1 MRFSDIHMIMIGEEG
16 EYGRRLVRYLET
28 HLSTAIRVYHF
39 TTTESFLAF
48 KERADIYLLD
58 EAFFQRLSE
67 ERQNVLLR
75 EKQLILL
82 TAQEEEGTF
91 CKYHNPKELLD
102 RLRRFSDEMEDL
114 ASSEDRRE
122 EESVEGREEGRETAR
137 TRLTMIYGEA
147 KIRAGQQE
155 AGGRGAAVLFLVTC
169 LCIPVHN
176 YLKLKEEGERHRK
189 EAEKDFPV
197 IVHLLT
203 LYMGAGLSFLSAVR
217 RIGFHYQEQ
226 KEADAKQK
234 KYAFE
239 RVLLMEQQMN
249 NGMSQKEACQ
259 NWGMQ
264 FHSEAYQKLAL
275 ILVQSFTK
283 GSKEASTMM
292 EAEER
297 EAFQRRVERAKQ
309 EGEEAA
315 TRLLFPMIV
324 LLCQVM
330 LLVMYP
336 ALIRFQ
342 GF

>member
-1 MRFSDIHMIMIGEEG
+1 M
-16 EYGRRLVRYLET
+16 
-28 HLSTAIRVYHF
+28 
-39 TTTESFLAF
+39 
-48 KERADIYLLD
+48 
-58 EAFFQRLSE
+58 
-67 ERQNVLLR
+67 
-75 EKQLILL
+75 
-82 TAQEEEGTF
+82 
-91 CKYHNPKELLD
+91 
-102 RLRRFSDEMEDL
+102 
-114 ASSEDRRE
+114 
-122 EESVEGREEGRETAR
+122 
-137 TRLTMIYGEA
+137 
-147 KIRAGQQE
+147 
-155 AGGRGAAVLFLVTC
+155 TC

-275 ILVQSFTK
+275 ILGTE
-283 GSKEASTMM
+283 GDGLA
-292 EAEER
+292 AEER

>member
-1 MRFSDIHMIMIGEEG
+1 M
-16 EYGRRLVRYLET
+16 
-28 HLSTAIRVYHF
+28 
-39 TTTESFLAF
+39 
-48 KERADIYLLD
+48 
-58 EAFFQRLSE
+58 
-67 ERQNVLLR
+67 
-75 EKQLILL
+75 
-82 TAQEEEGTF
+82 
-91 CKYHNPKELLD
+91 
-102 RLRRFSDEMEDL
+102 
-114 ASSEDRRE
+114 
-122 EESVEGREEGRETAR
+122 
-137 TRLTMIYGEA
+137 
-147 KIRAGQQE
+147 
-155 AGGRGAAVLFLVTC
+155 
-169 LCIPVHN
+169 
-176 YLKLKEEGERHRK
+176 
-189 EAEKDFPV
+189 

-217 RIGFHYQEQ
+217 RIGFHYQKQ

>member
-1 MRFSDIHMIMIGEEG
+1 MQKHLPERKVLFYGLLFGFMEEIPVFAG
-16 EYGRRLVRYLET
+16 G
-28 HLSTAIRVYHF
+28 A
-39 TTTESFLAF
+39 
-48 KERADIYLLD
+48 LLD
-58 EAFFQRLSE
+58 FFEDPVKGGDAGKSSL
-67 ERQNVLLR
+67 
-75 EKQLILL
+75 
-82 TAQEEEGTF
+82 EG
-91 CKYHNPKELLD
+91 YI
-102 RLRRFSDEMEDL
+102 SD
-114 ASSEDRRE
+114 
-122 EESVEGREEGRETAR
+122 GQ
-137 TRLTMIYGEA
+137 
-147 KIRAGQQE
+147 IRAGQQE
-155 AGGRGAAVLFLVTC
+155 AGGRGAAVLFLVMC

-283 GSKEASTMM
+283 GSKEASAMM

>member
-1 MRFSDIHMIMIGEEG
+1 
-16 EYGRRLVRYLET
+16 
-28 HLSTAIRVYHF
+28 
-39 TTTESFLAF
+39 
-48 KERADIYLLD
+48 
-58 EAFFQRLSE
+58 
-67 ERQNVLLR
+67 
-75 EKQLILL
+75 
-82 TAQEEEGTF
+82 
-91 CKYHNPKELLD
+91 
-102 RLRRFSDEMEDL
+102 
-114 ASSEDRRE
+114 
-122 EESVEGREEGRETAR
+122 
-137 TRLTMIYGEA
+137 
-147 KIRAGQQE
+147 
-155 AGGRGAAVLFLVTC
+155 
-169 LCIPVHN
+169 
-176 YLKLKEEGERHRK
+176 
-189 EAEKDFPV
+189 
-197 IVHLLT
+197 
-203 LYMGAGLSFLSAVR
+203 
-217 RIGFHYQEQ
+217 
-226 KEADAKQK
+226 
-234 KYAFE
+234 
-239 RVLLMEQQMN
+239 MEQQMN

-324 LLCQVM
+324 LLCQVL